1 MEFIKY
7 STALTSLALL
17 QEAIFSD
24 DKNKQKLANNPLKDS
39 TKTNPIWGIK

>member
-17 QEAIFSD
+17 PEAIFAD
-24 DKNKQKLANNPLKDS
+24 DKNKQKLANNPLRIVQKQ
-39 TKTNPIWGIK
+39 ILFGE